1 MDAWDATAVQQC
13 SVSNAWMR
21 LPRGSKRK
29 SNILSVSPLSLSL
42 SLSLPLARSSASV
55 YVHFVVHLLNVHIIN
70 PGEVRNLITLEK
82 FNFKKVVLNKFY
94 VYYVLWQTL
103 QSRENAKF
111 FLSPLYN
118 SWFCIW
124 VWSFL
129 SVTWVRSRGF
139 KLLTDI
145 LAVSPL
151 KIDCRVQ
158 RRLQKSCFWE

>member
-1 MDAWDATAVQQC
+1 MDEIAKGLQKEEQHSFC
-13 SVSNAWMR
+13 
-21 LPRGSKRK
+21 
-29 SNILSVSPLSLSL
+29 ISPFSLSL
-42 SLSLPLARSSASV
+42 SLSPPRKIFSICLCPLCGA
-55 YVHFVVHLLNVHIIN
+55 LTKCTVHIIN

>member
-1 MDAWDATAVQQC
+1 MDEIAKGLQKEEQHSFC
-13 SVSNAWMR
+13 
-21 LPRGSKRK
+21 
-29 SNILSVSPLSLSL
+29 ISPF

-118 SWFCIW
+118 S
-124 VWSFL
+124 
-129 SVTWVRSRGF
+129 
-139 KLLTDI
+139 
-145 LAVSPL
+145 
-151 KIDCRVQ
+151 
-158 RRLQKSCFWE
+158 